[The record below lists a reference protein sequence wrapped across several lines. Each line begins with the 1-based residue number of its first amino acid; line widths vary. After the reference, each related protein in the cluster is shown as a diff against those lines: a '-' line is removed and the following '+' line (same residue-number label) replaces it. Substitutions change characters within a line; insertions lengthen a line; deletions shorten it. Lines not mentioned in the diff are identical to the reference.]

1 MEQLIKIL
9 YVEDNEYD
17 ARNFQREL
25 EKSSLT
31 TTLLTVNTIAEAL
44 TYAEKKE
51 FDIVFLDYHL
61 PGENGLSLLRTIRN
75 KGFSIPV
82 VIITNY
88 ADPQVAVEMM
98 QSGASDYIP
107 KSLLNTEGIEQCIR
121 NSIRYSELEQV
132 RKSVESSLKSAEE
145 KLSTIISH
153 TPVILFSVNPNGEL
167 TFAKGRNLGSIMP
180 GGDELVGES
189 VFELFEGH
197 DEFIGQIKIALAGNE
212 VTQSIKFGN
221 TVYQISCT
229 PRMNS
234 NGKLE
239 EIVGIAYDVTKRAEA
254 EESLLKA
261 KLLAEQTSKAKQDF
275 IANMSHE
282 IRTPMNAIVG
292 FTNLLEETVLDEV
305 QRDYVKTIQLSGE
318 SLLNLIN
325 DILDFSKIEAGKL
338 FIEKEEFV
346 LRDTLSS
353 VERVLKGKADE
364 KKLNLIIK
372 VDPEVPVSLLGDPNR
387 LYQVLMNLM
396 SNAIKFTDKGKVL
409 VEVKKMSEK
418 SNKVKLKFIVADT
431 GIGIPKDDYESI
443 FESFS
448 QISSGTTRKYGGTGL
463 GLAIVKRLVELQKG
477 SIKVKSELRQG
488 STFEFD
494 LEYSIGKGKLDK
506 LEKAFVEA
514 IDLSVLKGKKVILAE
529 DNRMNQKLIQN
540 ILASLEM
547 DLKIASN
554 GKEVLDLLQ
563 KEAADILLLDIQMPI
578 MDGFEVAG
586 HIRKKIQG
594 PIGNIPIIAMTAHAF
609 KEEKEAC
616 LKAGM
621 NDHIAKPIQKEE
633 LLRIMYNLLM
643 GHVEKTV
650 QPMID
655 ISYLKSLSEG
665 NDEFVTEMLNIFA
678 EDTPVLMQQMKVAVE
693 KEDWKKVSQL
703 AHKYRSPL
711 ALLGIKS
718 IEEIMNT
725 IEYNAKEK
733 TNLSELPKMF
743 NEAEV
748 LTLSAL
754 EYINKELTKS

>member
-1 MEQLIKIL
+1 MEQIIRIL

-17 ARNFQREL
+17 ARNFHREL
-25 EKSSLT
+25 EKSSLK
-31 TTLLTVNTIAEAL
+31 TTLRTVNTIAEAM
-44 TYAEKKE
+44 THAEKQD
-51 FDIVFLDYHL
+51 FDLVFLDYHL

-75 KGFSIPV
+75 NGFSIPV

-132 RKSVESSLKSAEE
+132 RRSVESSLKSAEE

-153 TPVILFSVNPNGEL
+153 TPVILFAANPNGEL

-180 GGDELVGES
+180 GGDEFVGES
-189 VFELFEGH
+189 VFEIFEGH

-229 PRMNS
+229 PRMGAD
-234 NGKLE
+234 GKLE

-282 IRTPMNAIVG
+282 IRTPMNAIIG
-292 FTNLLEETVLDEV
+292 FTNLLEETTLDEV
-305 QRDYVKTIQLSGE
+305 QRDYVKTIQVSGE
-318 SLLNLIN
+318 SLLALIN

-364 KKLNLIIK
+364 KRLHLLIN
-372 VDPEVPVSLLGDPNR
+372 VDKDVPQVLLGDSNR
-387 LYQVLMNLM
+387 LYQVLMNLV
-396 SNAIKFTDKGKVL
+396 SNAIKFTDKGKVS
-409 VEVKKMSEK
+409 VEVKKLSEK
-418 SNKVKLKFIVADT
+418 GNKVKLKFIVADT
-431 GIGIPKDDYESI
+431 GIGIPKDNYESI

-448 QISSGTTRKYGGTGL
+448 QISSGTTRKFGGTGL
-463 GLAIVKRLVELQKG
+463 GLAIVKRLLELQKG
-477 SIKVKSELRQG
+477 SIKVNSELHHGSSFEFELEYGVAKLNSSKSEKTL
-488 STFEFD
+488 
-494 LEYSIGKGKLDK
+494 GKMVDI
-506 LEKAFVEA
+506 EA
-514 IDLSVLKGKKVILAE
+514 LKGKKVLLAE
-529 DNRMNQKLIQN
+529 DNRMNQKLIEN
-540 ILASLEM
+540 IMLSFGM
-547 DLKIASN
+547 DLKIANN
-554 GKEVLDLLQ
+554 GREVLDLLQ
-563 KEAADILLLDIQMPI
+563 NEKADILLLDIQMPV
-578 MDGFEVAG
+578 MDGFEVVDF
-586 HIRKKIQG
+586 IRKNIKG
-594 PIGNIPIIAMTAHAF
+594 SKGNIPIIAMTAHAF
-609 KEEKEAC
+609 KEEREAC

-621 NDHIAKPIQKEE
+621 NDHIAKPIHKEE
-633 LLRIMYNLLM
+633 LLRIMSSLLV
-643 GHVEKTV
+643 GSSSTE
-650 QPMID
+650 PSMID
-655 ISYLKSLSEG
+655 ISYLKTLSEG
-665 NDEFVTEMLNIFA
+665 NDAFVVEMLNIFS
-678 EDTPVLMQQMKVAVE
+678 EDTPLLMEQMKVAID

-718 IEEIMNT
+718 IEDIMNK
-725 IEYNAKEK
+725 IEYSAKEK
-733 TNLSELPKMF
+733 TSLPEIKKLF
-743 NEAEV
+743 KEADI
-748 LTLSAL
+748 LTLAVL
-754 EYINKELTKS
+754 ESVNKELSKN

>member
-1 MEQLIKIL
+1 MEQIIRIL

-31 TTLLTVNTIAEAL
+31 TSLLTVNTIVEAMS
-44 TYAEKKE
+44 YAEKQD

-75 KGFSIPV
+75 RGFSVPV

-107 KSLLNTEGIEQCIR
+107 KSLLNTDGIEQCIR

-132 RKSVESSLKSAEE
+132 RKSVELSLKSAEE
-145 KLSTIISH
+145 KLSTIISY

-189 VFELFEGH
+189 VYEIFEDH

-229 PRMNS
+229 PRMS
-234 NGKLE
+234 AKGKVE
-239 EIVGIAYDVTKRAEA
+239 EVVGIAYDVTKRAEA

-282 IRTPMNAIVG
+282 IRTPMNAIIG
-292 FTNLLEETVLDEV
+292 FTNLLEETTLDEV
-305 QRDYVKTIQLSGE
+305 QKDYVKTIQMSGE
-318 SLLNLIN
+318 NLLDLIN

-346 LRDTLSS
+346 LRDTISS

-364 KKLNLIIK
+364 KRIKLIIN
-372 VDPEVPVSLLGDPNR
+372 VDPEVPQHLLGDSNR
-387 LYQVLMNLM
+387 LYQVLMNLV
-396 SNAIKFTDKGKVL
+396 SNAVKFTDKGKVT
-409 VEVKKMSEK
+409 VEVNKMSQRDG
-418 SNKVKLKFIVADT
+418 KVKLKFIVADT
-431 GIGIPKDDYESI
+431 GIGIHKDNYESI

-463 GLAIVKRLVELQKG
+463 GLAIVKRLIELQQG
-477 SIKVKSELRQG
+477 RIKVSSKLKEG
-488 STFEFD
+488 STFEFE
-494 LEYSIGKGKLDK
+494 LQYALGKNKDS
-506 LEKAFVEA
+506 EMEQVFVETL
-514 IDLSVLKGKKVILAE
+514 DLSVFKGKKVLLAE
-529 DNRMNQKLIQN
+529 DNRMNQKLIEN
-540 ILASLEM
+540 VLGNLGI
-547 DLKIASN
+547 DLKVVNN
-554 GKEVLDLLQ
+554 GKEVVDLLQ
-563 KEAADILLLDIQMPI
+563 NEVVDILLLDIQMPV
-578 MDGFEVAG
+578 MDGFEVANY
-586 HIRKKIQG
+586 IRNNIQG
-594 PIGNIPIIAMTAHAF
+594 PKRNIPIIAMTAHAF
-609 KEEKEAC
+609 KEERDAC

-633 LLRIMYNLLM
+633 LLRIMHHLIVQNAENM
-643 GHVEKTV
+643 E
-650 QPMID
+650 QPMVD

-665 NDEFVTEMLNIFA
+665 NDEFVTEMLTIFS
-678 EDTPVLMQQMKVAVE
+678 EDTPVLMQQMKVAVDN
-693 KEDWKKVSQL
+693 EDWKKTSQL

-711 ALLGIKS
+711 ALLGIKP
-718 IEEIMNT
+718 IEEIMNK
-725 IEYNAKEK
+725 IEYSAKEK
-733 TNLSELPKMF
+733 SNLSEIKVLFK
-743 NEAEV
+743 EADI

-754 EYINKELTKS
+754 EYINQQLVK

>member
-25 EKSSLT
+25 EKSSLS

-44 TYAEKKE
+44 NYAEKKE

-61 PGENGLSLLRTIRN
+61 PGENGLSLLKTIRN

-153 TPVILFSVNPNGEL
+153 TPVILFSVHPNGEL

-189 VFELFEGH
+189 VFEIFEGH

-234 NGKLE
+234 SGSLE

-346 LRDTLSS
+346 LRDTISS

-396 SNAIKFTDKGKVL
+396 SNAIKFTDKGKVS
-409 VEVKKMSEK
+409 VEVKKMAEK

-431 GIGIPKDDYESI
+431 GIGIPKNDYESI

-477 SIKVKSELRQG
+477 SIKVNSELRQG

-494 LEYSIGKGKLDK
+494 LEYVIGKGKLDK

-514 IDLSVLKGKKVILAE
+514 LDLSVLKGKKVILAE
-529 DNRMNQKLIQN
+529 DNRMNQKLIEN

-554 GKEVLDLLQ
+554 GKEVLELLQ

-578 MDGFEVAG
+578 MDGFEVVD

-594 PIGNIPIIAMTAHAF
+594 PITNIPIIAMTAHAF

-621 NDHIAKPIQKEE
+621 NNHIAKPIQKEE
-633 LLRIMYNLLM
+633 LLRVMYNLLI

-678 EDTPVLMQQMKVAVE
+678 EDTPVLMQQMKVAVD

-718 IEEIMNT
+718 IEEIMNS

-743 NEAEV
+743 SEAEV
-748 LTLSAL
+748 LTSDAL
-754 EYINKELTKS
+754 EYINKELSKI